1 MLEIKNIQVYH
12 GKVQVIKGVSLHV
25 MQGETAF
32 IIGPNGAGKTTC
44 LNTICGVF
52 YPFAGE
58 INFLGERI
66 DHLKPHIVVRKGIA
80 LVPQGRRLFA
90 DQTVMDNLRLGYIV
104 RSGDKDFDT
113 SIQTVFDLFPILK
126 ERHRQLAGT
135 MSGGEQQMLAIGR
148 ALMAKPKLLL
158 CDELSFGLA
167 PLMVDSVFES
177 MAKLQGL
184 GTSILIVEQFATK
197 VFEIASRGYI
207 MVLGEIFSQGSTETM
222 LKDERVKKAY
232 LTT

>member
-12 GKVQVIKGVSLHV
+12 GKVQVIKRVSLNV
-25 MQGETAF
+25 LQGETVF

-58 INFLGERI
+58 IKFLGERI
-66 DHLKPHIVVRKGIA
+66 DHMKPHIVVRRGIA

-104 RSGDKDFDT
+104 RSGDKDFDA
-113 SIQTVFDLFPILK
+113 SVQTIFDLFPILK
-126 ERHRQLAGT
+126 ERRRQLAGT

-158 CDELSFGLA
+158 CDELSLGLA

-184 GTSILIVEQFATK
+184 GTSILVVEQFATK

-207 MVLGEIFSQGSTETM
+207 MVLGEIFFQGGTETM
-222 LKDERVKKAY
+222 LEDERVKKAY
-232 LTT
+232 LTA